1 MRTLIRWRW
10 SVGFGFLLAI
20 AFAIPRTAASQPV
33 KSVQEIIVELEK
45 GWNEAFY
52 RKDVKFIESLLADE
66 FVATYEDG
74 SRADKKKELA
84 LAQTFDQ
91 QVVSAIQDNFTVRVF
106 GETAVVW
113 FTLRVVGIKQGQKA
127 ELTLSYTD
135 VWVLRNGNWRCVS
148 AHSTRVTGK

>member
-1 MRTLIRWRW
+1 MRTRVALSIGFVLI
-10 SVGFGFLLAI
+10 VLTI
-20 AFAIPRTAASQPV
+20 ARTAAVQPV
-33 KSVQEIIVELEK
+33 KSVQEIIVELER

-52 RKDVKFIESLLADE
+52 RKDVKFIERLLADE

-84 LAQTFDQ
+84 LTEAFDQ
-91 QVVSAIQDNFTVRVF
+91 QVVSAIQDNFTVKVF

-113 FTLRVVGIKQGQKA
+113 FTLRLVGVKQGQKA

-135 VWVLRNGNWRCVS
+135 VWVLRDGDWRCVS
-148 AHSTRVTGK
+148 AHSTRVTSK

>member
-1 MRTLIRWRW
+1 VRTLIRWHW
-10 SVGFGFLLAI
+10 SVGFVLAI
-20 AFAIPRTAASQPV
+20 LFAIPRTAESQPV

-45 GWNEAFY
+45 SWNEAFY
-52 RKDVKFIESLLADE
+52 RKDVKFIERLLADE

-84 LAQTFDQ
+84 LAETFDQ
-91 QVVSAIQDNFTVRVF
+91 QVVSAIQDNFTVKVF

-113 FTLRVVGIKQGQKA
+113 FTLRLVGIKQGQKA

-135 VWVLRNGNWRCVS
+135 VWVLRDGSWRCVS
-148 AHSTRVTGK
+148 AHSTRVTRN